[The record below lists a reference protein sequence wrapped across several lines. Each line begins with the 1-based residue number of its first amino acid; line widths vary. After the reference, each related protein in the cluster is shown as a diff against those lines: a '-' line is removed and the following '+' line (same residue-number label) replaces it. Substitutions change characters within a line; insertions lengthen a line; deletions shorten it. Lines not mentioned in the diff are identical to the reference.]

1 MPIRNDL
8 TPAAI
13 GLEPMLGDF
22 MADLRSVWGPTVLM
36 TGSGSGCFGL
46 FADRGEADDAAR
58 AVRRWSRVAFGA
70 DFRSRGVARVE
81 E

>member
-8 TPAAI
+8 TPAAMD
-13 GLEPMLGDF
+13 LEPMLGDF

-46 FADRGEADDAAR
+46 FPDQSEADDAAR
-58 AVRRWSRVAFGA
+58 AVRGWSRVAFGA
-70 DFRSRGVARVE
+70 DLRSRGVVRVE